1 MEWNDLFKIKNEKY
15 EQEKDNEQKGHKV
28 TSDLYTY
35 AVHNLDD
42 YSKEANILIF
52 PREVDPYRDNIFEE
66 SPMHIYG
73 PEIFDCSDVYLVES
87 RKTGDIFEIWNYV
100 QNNNQHF
107 LIYNKKVLKKFYLPD
122 TWYKY
127 SKKEKIEY
135 YQNVVENY
143 ESHN

>member
-1 MEWNDLFKIKNEKY
+1 MKWNDLFKIKNEKY
-15 EQEKDNEQKGHKV
+15 EQEKDNEQKGSKV
-28 TSDLYTY
+28 ASDLYDY

-52 PREVDPYRDNIFEE
+52 LREVDPYRDHIFKE

-73 PEIFDCSDVYLVES
+73 PEIFDRSDVYLVES
-87 RKTGDIFEIWNYV
+87 RKTGDIFEIWDYV

-122 TWYKY
+122 NWYKY
-127 SKKEKIEY
+127 SEKEEIEY